1 MTAGSGIRTS
11 GCGLLRAHDDVGHRA
26 LARWVPSAVHRTPVP
41 GPDDVWNRVTH
52 PTRRAG
58 IAARVTHP
66 LSQLRDRPADS
77 GSIRVRILLTAAAV
91 ALVGTGTAVAAEAH
105 KTVTLDVD
113 GTTTTVS
120 TWSGSVEGLLDEKSV
135 DISERDL
142 VAPEGKLTDGA
153 EIVVRHAHQVDVQTD
168 GTAETVWTTALTA
181 DEALEVLEARGADVR
196 LVASRSLDGGRPEL
210 ALTLTLDGPAD
221 VLVDGQ
227 TLTVDDGSTTVA
239 EALDHLGVTLGELDT
254 VTVTKGDDGRVQV
267 VVSRVTVQDVTS
279 IVDIAYASS
288 SVDDATRYVGQKA
301 VATAGVTG
309 QRTLVERVTT
319 VDGVETARE
328 VLSDEVTRAAVD
340 EVVKVGTKKRT
351 ATSSSSGSAITAGG
365 AADSLNWAALARCES
380 GGNASVVSASGKY
393 HGLYQFSVATWQAV
407 GGSGLPSQASAD
419 EQTARAKMLYNRAGA
434 GQWPVCGKNLFG

>member
-1 MTAGSGIRTS
+1 M
-11 GCGLLRAHDDVGHRA
+11 
-26 LARWVPSAVHRTPVP
+26 P

-52 PTRRAG
+52 STRTAG
-58 IAARVTHP
+58 IAARVAHP
-66 LSQLRDRPADS
+66 LSQLRERPADS
-77 GSIRVRILLTAAAV
+77 RSGSIRTRILLTAAAV

-135 DISERDL
+135 STSERDL
-142 VAPEGKLTDGA
+142 VAPEGKLTDGS
-153 EIVVRHAHQVDVQTD
+153 EVVVRHAHEIDVQTD

-181 DEALEVLEARGADVR
+181 DEALEALEARGADVR

-210 ALTLTLDGPAD
+210 ALALTLDGPAD

-254 VTVTKGDDGRVQV
+254 VTVAKADGGRVQV
-267 VVSRVTVQDVTS
+267 VVSRIAVQDVTS
-279 IVDIAYASS
+279 TVDVAYAST
-288 SVDDATRYVGQKA
+288 SVDDATRYVGQKS
-301 VATAGVTG
+301 VVTAGVTG
-309 QRTLVERVTT
+309 QRTVVERVTT
-319 VDGVETARE
+319 VDGVETTRE
-328 VLSDEVTRAAVD
+328 VLSDDLTRAAVD

-351 ATSSSSGSAITAGG
+351 STGTSSAGSSSTGGAITAGG

-380 GGNASVVSASGKY
+380 GGNASVVSASGRY